1 MCHGNPLWC
10 RRHWRHE
17 NLHLQHIAQD
27 IDPAMTFPPLHPF
40 ASMGFLE
47 AAANICGTPA
57 LWKPGDVRVEAVI
70 FYLWMMASY
79 DLPDLVNTLF
89 RYVQHQ

>member
-1 MCHGNPLWC
+1 
-10 RRHWRHE
+10 
-17 NLHLQHIAQD
+17 
-27 IDPAMTFPPLHPF
+27 
-40 ASMGFLE
+40 MGLI

-89 RYVQHQ
+89 RYIQHQ